1 MKPEDKQEAYERW
14 RAEQAR
20 RNPKPSMPIEARVV
34 VEDPQAMEPA
44 LPTEQEE
51 ARRQNR
57 ERYPELAAF
66 FDDCRRYFGMDV
78 AITSIQD
85 SSPNSSH

>member
-1 MKPEDKQEAYERW
+1 MKPEDKQELYERW
-14 RAEQAR
+14 RAENAR
-20 RNPKPSMPIEARVV
+20 KKPSPEPVDARVI

-44 LPTEQEE
+44 LPPEQEE
-51 ARRQNR
+51 ARQQNR